1 MMEMKISVGILLVIV
16 LVTTTGGT
24 NINAEIEDI
33 KCQDITN
40 CTGCLW
46 TSGNSVTLFGSKDS

>member
-1 MMEMKISVGILLVIV
+1 MEMKIYVGLLLVIV
-16 LVTTTGGT
+16 LVTASGGT
-24 NINAEIEDI
+24 NINTKAQDI

-46 TSGNSVTLFGSKDS
+46 TSGNSVTLFGSRDS